1 MPRTPSCW
9 RRPCPAWP
17 LLLAVLLVTFLVGC
31 SRLDDPA
38 TASAGPIPSAT
49 STAPAS
55 VTTDYPFAV
64 EPPAD
69 WTGDSV
75 TLSHLPVEALEALV
89 RIASDGPFP
98 YDQDGAVFQNREGI
112 LPLRDRGTY
121 AEYTVETPGSG
132 DRGARRFV
140 VDDDTWVYY
149 TDDHYDSFRFVTP

>member
-1 MPRTPSCW
+1 
-9 RRPCPAWP
+9 
-17 LLLAVLLVTFLVGC
+17 L
-31 SRLDDPA
+31 LDDPA
-38 TASAGPIPSAT
+38 TGSAGPDPRATT

-55 VTTDYPFAV
+55 VAADVAFAA

-69 WTGDSV
+69 WAGDSV
-75 TLSHLPVEALEALV
+75 TLSQLPLEALEALT

-112 LPLRDRGTY
+112 LPERDRGSY
-121 AEYTVETPGSG
+121 AEYTVETPGSS

-149 TDDHYDSFRFVTP
+149 TDDHYGSFRFVTP